1 MSALLPELFLERARE
16 HPDEPAVLFGRTATT
31 YRQLEERA
39 RQVARALG
47 ARGIGAESTVAVL
60 VPPGPDLVA
69 ALLGIWLAGGCYLPL
84 DPLAPPLHLR
94 RIVAASGARMVLAD
108 GLDPALDT
116 QLPPDVM
123 VARVGRLAQ
132 GAAASDAQSDAQPGT
147 GPRTR
152 PGQAAYMIFTSGSTA
167 TPKGVVVEHAAIANR
182 VRWGVRALKLT
193 AADRILQKTPLTFD
207 AAGWEIFAPLVC
219 GGAVVFGRPDAGRDA
234 GELIAS
240 VREQKA
246 TVVQVVPTLLRLL
259 AADPDL
265 GLCTSLRLL
274 CSAGE
279 ALHAELCQRVLARL
293 DVEIW
298 NTYGPTE
305 CAIDFTAAR
314 FDPAQYT
321 GPVPIGRPIDGMD
334 CLLLEPVGGGADGD
348 LRELYAR
355 GIGVGRG
362 YHADPAQ
369 TAERFVPDPLAAP
382 GARMYR
388 TGDLVRVLAD
398 GALEFA
404 GRVDEQIKINGVRVE
419 PGAVEAALETHPAVL
434 AAAVRAVI
442 DPHGVQRLAAWVAVS
457 PAEAADALA
466 AYLRDRLP
474 PTLVPSVVTPVDAL
488 PRTTS
493 GKSDYS
499 RLPDPDWA
507 GTHSPAAA
515 RAPDATAAVLSVEE
529 RIVLAAWRR
538 VLAPVPADGIGLDED
553 FFRLGGHSLMM
564 TRLAAILAEDSGLGL
579 DFRGLHYAT
588 TVREQ
593 ARLLSQAAAARPI
606 RRLPTGARLPLSF
619 AQERFWVQDR
629 MNPGSREY
637 LLPVFVWL
645 PGDVPAETVEWALS
659 ALMARHDVLR
669 TRFAM
674 DGEGLYAVVEPAVPV
689 PLRTVAARAPQ
700 TGEIVAGELADGFDL
715 GAAPLFRATLVR
727 EGGPEQLLVLVCH
740 HSIGDGWS
748 SRLLDVELRELV
760 AARSEQRAARLPHLP
775 LRYVDAAAWQREQ
788 LTEEQLAEQLAYW
801 REALA
806 GLPPLQLP
814 TRRPRDAE
822 RSMDGASVA
831 VEVPAEAAAALLEA
845 GRRARAT
852 PFVTLLTLWTVLLAR
867 AGGQWDFGVGTPH
880 AGRSRP
886 ELHDLAGLFI
896 NVVVIRARL
905 HPELTF
911 AQALARVAHACR
923 EGFARHAA
931 PFEAVVDAVDAPRDP
946 SRTALYQAL
955 FTMAGDGLV
964 GQSPRERDLELL
976 GQAWQV
982 ARTDL
987 AVNLW
992 PHCGGGYGGAIEYA
1006 TQLFDEAAATALA
1019 RDLRALAVRFAAD
1032 PDTPVGADDEP
1043 RRPGHEAVVLGFI
1056 RELLKTHEVGPDDDV
1071 MARGGNSLMAA
1082 RLLWNIHNAF
1092 GVEVS
1097 MRAFFD
1103 QPTAAAL
1110 AREVER
1116 LVREQLAAQPGDL
1129 PPGGF

>member
-16 HPDEPAVLFGRTATT
+16 HPDEPAVLAGRTATT

-39 RQVARALG
+39 RRIARALA
-47 ARGIGAESTVAVL
+47 ARGIGAESIVAVL

-69 ALLGIWLAGGCYLPL
+69 ALLGVWLAGGCYLPL

-94 RIVAASGARMVLAD
+94 RIVAASGAGMVLAD

-116 QLPPDVM
+116 ELPPDVM
-123 VARVGRLAQ
+123 VARVERLAE
-132 GAAASDAQSDAQPGT
+132 GAPASDAQPGS
-147 GPRTR
+147 GLGLQTR
-152 PGQAAYMIFTSGSTA
+152 PGQAAYMIFTSGSTG

-182 VRWGVRALKLT
+182 VQWGVRALKLT

-240 VREQKA
+240 IREQQA
-246 TVVQVVPTLLRLL
+246 SVVQVVPTLLRLL
-259 AADPDL
+259 AAEPDL

-314 FDPAQYT
+314 FDPAQHS

-334 CLLLEPVGGGADGD
+334 CLLLEPVGGGDGD

-369 TAERFVPDPLAAP
+369 TAERFLPDPVGAF

-388 TGDLVRVLAD
+388 TGDLARVLPD

-404 GRVDEQIKINGVRVE
+404 GRVDDQIKINGVRVE
-419 PGAVEAALETHPAVL
+419 PGAVEAALETHPAVV
-434 AAAVRAVI
+434 AAAVRAVT

-457 PAEAADALA
+457 PADAADGLP

-493 GKSDYS
+493 GKTDHS

-507 GTHSPAAA
+507 GTDPAAA
-515 RAPDATAAVLSVEE
+515 PPAPEPTAAVLSVEE

-645 PGDVPAETVEWALS
+645 PADVPAETVEWALS

-674 DGEGLYAVVEPAVPV
+674 DGHGLHAVVEPAVPV
-689 PLRTVAARAPQ
+689 PLRTVAASAPE
-700 TGEIVAGELADGFDL
+700 TGKIVAGELADGFDL
-715 GAAPLFRATLVR
+715 GTAPLFRATLVR

-740 HSIGDGWS
+740 HIIGDGWS

-788 LTEEQLAEQLAYW
+788 LTEDQLAEQLAYW
-801 REALA
+801 RETLA
-806 GLPPLQLP
+806 GLPPLDLP

-822 RSMDGASVA
+822 RSMDGASVP
-831 VEVPAEAAAALLEA
+831 VEVSAEVVAALLEA

-896 NVVVIRARL
+896 NVVVVRARL

-911 AQALARVAHACR
+911 AEALARVAHACR
-923 EGFARHAA
+923 DGFARHAA

-946 SRTALYQAL
+946 SRTPLYQAL
-955 FTMAGDGLV
+955 FTVAGDGLV

-992 PHCGGGYGGAIEYA
+992 PDSGGGYGGAIEYA
-1006 TQLFDEAAATALA
+1006 TRLFDEAAAAALA

-1032 PDTPVGADDEP
+1032 PETPIGAADEP
-1043 RRPGHEAVVLGFI
+1043 ERPGHEAVVLGFI
-1056 RELLKTHEVGPDDDV
+1056 RELLKTDEVGPEDDV
-1071 MARGGNSLMAA
+1071 MVCGGNSLMAA
-1082 RLLWNIHNAF
+1082 RLLWNIQNAF

-1103 QPTAAAL
+1103 EPTAAGL

-1116 LVREQLAAQPGDL
+1116 LVREQLAGEPADQPQA
-1129 PPGGF
+1129 GF